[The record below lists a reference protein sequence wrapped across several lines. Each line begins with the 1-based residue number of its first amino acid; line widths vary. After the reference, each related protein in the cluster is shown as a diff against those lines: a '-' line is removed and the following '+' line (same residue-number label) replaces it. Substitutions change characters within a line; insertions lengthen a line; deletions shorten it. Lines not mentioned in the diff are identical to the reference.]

1 MLAKFFNLIIEKI
14 SAVLTWIGNL
24 YKAVMTAGWDFI
36 RDAAC
41 WPFEQIM
48 DIVVSAIQA
57 IDMTGLASQVGA
69 WGSLPAELLNILGL
83 LGIGTAS
90 AIIVAAI
97 GVRLVLQ
104 LIPFV
109 RLGS

>member
-1 MLAKFFNLIIEKI
+1 MAAAFSILFAKIA
-14 SAVLTWIGNL
+14 AVVKWLGQL
-24 YKAVMTAGWDFI
+24 YVAVFEAAWDFV

-41 WPFEQIM
+41 WPFEQLM
-48 DIVVSAIQA
+48 DIVVSAMQA
-57 IDMTGLASQVGA
+57 IDMTGLSSQVGA
-69 WGSLPAELLNILGL
+69 WGSLPSEISNILGL

>member
-1 MLAKFFNLIIEKI
+1 MAAAFTILFQKIAAVVEWFGKLAV
-14 SAVLTWIGNL
+14 AVF
-24 YKAVMTAGWDFI
+24 KALWDFV

-48 DIVVSAIQA
+48 EIVVSAVEA
-57 IDMTGLASQVGA
+57 VDVTGLSDQVGA
-69 WGSLPAELLNILGL
+69 WGELAPEIINVLGL

-90 AIIVAAI
+90 TIIASAIA
-97 GVRLVLQ
+97 VRLVLQ
-104 LIPFV
+104 LIPFT

>member
-1 MLAKFFNLIIEKI
+1 MLAKFFNLIISKI
-14 SAVLTWIGNL
+14 AAVLTWIGNL
-24 YKAVMTAGWDFI
+24 FKAVFTAGWDFI
-36 RDAAC
+36 RDAVC

-48 DIVVSAIQA
+48 DIVLSAISS
-57 IDMTGLASQVGA
+57 IDMTGISDQVGA
-69 WGSLPAELLNILGL
+69 WASLPAELLNILGL
-83 LGIGTAS
+83 LGIGIAAS
-90 AIIVAAI
+90 IVVAAI

>member
-1 MLAKFFNLIIEKI
+1 MAAAFSILFAKIA
-14 SAVLTWIGNL
+14 AVVKWFGQL
-24 YKAVMTAGWDFI
+24 YVAVFEAAWDFV
-36 RDAAC
+36 RDAGC
-41 WPFEQIM
+41 WPFEQVM

-57 IDMTGLASQVGA
+57 IDMTGLSSQVGA
-69 WGSLPAELLNILGL
+69 WGSLPSEIVNILGL

>member
-1 MLAKFFNLIIEKI
+1 MLAKFFNLIIAKI

-24 YKAVMTAGWDFI
+24 FKAVFDAGWDFI

-41 WPFEQIM
+41 WPFDQVME
-48 DIVVSAIQA
+48 IVVSAVSA
-57 IDMTGLASQVGA
+57 IDMSGIAGQVGA
-69 WGSLPAELLNILGL
+69 WGSLPGELLNILGL
-83 LGIGTAS
+83 LGIGTAAS
-90 AIIVAAI
+90 IIVAAI
-97 GVRLVLQ
+97 GIRLVLQ

>member
-1 MLAKFFNLIIEKI
+1 MAAAFSILFAKIA
-14 SAVLTWIGNL
+14 AVVKWLGQL
-24 YKAVMTAGWDFI
+24 YVAVFEAAWDFV

-41 WPFEQIM
+41 WPFEQLM

-57 IDMTGLASQVGA
+57 IDMTGLSSQVGA
-69 WGSLPAELLNILGL
+69 WGSLPSEIVNILGL

>member
-1 MLAKFFNLIIEKI
+1 MAAAFTILFAKIA
-14 SAVLTWIGNL
+14 AVVKWFGQL
-24 YKAVMTAGWDFI
+24 YVAVFEAAWDFV

-41 WPFEQIM
+41 WPFEQLM

-57 IDMTGLASQVGA
+57 IDMTGLSSQVGA
-69 WGSLPAELLNILGL
+69 WGSLPSEIANILGL

>member
-1 MLAKFFNLIIEKI
+1 MAAAFSILFAKIAAVVKWLGQLAV
-14 SAVLTWIGNL
+14 AVFE
-24 YKAVMTAGWDFI
+24 AAWDLV
-36 RDAAC
+36 RDAFC
-41 WPFEQIM
+41 WPFEQLM
-48 DIVVSAIQA
+48 EIVVSAIQA
-57 IDMTGLASQVGA
+57 IDMTGLSSHVGA
-69 WGSLPAELLNILGL
+69 WGSLPSEIVNILGL

>member
-1 MLAKFFNLIIEKI
+1 MGAAFTTLFAKIAAFAE
-14 SAVLTWIGNL
+14 WIGL
-24 YKAVMTAGWDFI
+24 LFVAVFKALWDFI
-36 RDAAC
+36 RDAVC

-48 DIVVSAIQA
+48 EIVVSAVSA
-57 IDMTGLASQVGA
+57 IDMSGISSQVGA

-83 LGIGTAS
+83 LGIGIAAS
-90 AIIVAAI
+90 IIVAAI

>member
-1 MLAKFFNLIIEKI
+1 MAAAFSILFAKIA
-14 SAVLTWIGNL
+14 AVVKWLGQL
-24 YKAVMTAGWDFI
+24 YVAVFEAAWDFI

-41 WPFEQIM
+41 WPFEQAM
-48 DIVVSAIQA
+48 DIVVGAIEA
-57 IDMTGLASQVGA
+57 IDMTGLSSQVGA
-69 WGSLPAELLNILGL
+69 WGSLPSEIVNILGL